1 MNTLEDYPPSA
12 KNITV
17 SVDLLLVVNKSG
29 SRFSSIH
36 LRACALLV
44 EEIMKSQE
52 KGFPLIMRVKQRMAL
67 EATTVSELAERLHV
81 SQSYVSQLLNGDRS
95 VTAANDDVIR
105 RIAGFLY
112 LPPIVC
118 FVLSGKLELNDFSS
132 CNYDDELRALE
143 RRVALIAD
151 STFALESGVSADVL
165 IEADARLLSMIVS
178 MYQAL
183 LGPGEM
189 ISRRERWCWLNGKY

>member
-1 MNTLEDYPPSA
+1 
-12 KNITV
+12 
-17 SVDLLLVVNKSG
+17 
-29 SRFSSIH
+29 
-36 LRACALLV
+36 
-44 EEIMKSQE
+44 MKSQE

-118 FVLSGKLELNDFSS
+118 FVLSVRRHRKL
-132 CNYDDELRALE
+132 
-143 RRVALIAD
+143 
-151 STFALESGVSADVL
+151 
-165 IEADARLLSMIVS
+165 
-178 MYQAL
+178 
-183 LGPGEM
+183 PP
-189 ISRRERWCWLNGKY
+189 